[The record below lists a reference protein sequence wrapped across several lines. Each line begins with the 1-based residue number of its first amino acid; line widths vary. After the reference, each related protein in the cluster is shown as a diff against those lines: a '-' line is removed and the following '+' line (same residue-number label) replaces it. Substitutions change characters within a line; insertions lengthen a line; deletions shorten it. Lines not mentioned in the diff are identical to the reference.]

1 MMMTT
6 TNSERDHGRFEGGL
20 TREERMTLSLLRIV
34 TDLATVRKDVNR
46 DDFERLPS
54 LSSLLEAADRLI
66 AELGFDD
73 E

>member
-1 MMMTT
+1 MMMTH
-6 TNSERDHGRFEGGL
+6 SERDHGRYEGGL

-34 TDLATVRKDVNR
+34 TDLATIRRDVEH

-54 LSSLLEAADRLI
+54 LPSLLEAADRLI

-73 E
+73 EE